1 MSCKFHRR
9 NYIHQTKDVVML
21 LIGVTQHVVCKSGPW
36 GDAWALKD
44 DEVMT
49 TCMQDWARHM
59 GDFKEVLGDTL
70 SLVKA
75 KGGLGCPEKSLTL
88 FDGIDNIILIA

>member
-49 TCMQDWARHM
+49 TCM
-59 GDFKEVLGDTL
+59 
-70 SLVKA
+70 
-75 KGGLGCPEKSLTL
+75 
-88 FDGIDNIILIA
+88 